1 MYSKNI
7 TKNKYVQLIIKNDI
21 KSLLNHIITE
31 RYVVDICIWKDIDTE
46 FEDLN

>member
-21 KSLLNHIITE
+21 ETLKIQLITE
-31 RYVVDICIWKDIDTE
+31 RYVVDICI
-46 FEDLN
+46 